1 MVATTY
7 FNDYS
12 IILRLRAPFAYINIS
27 ASNLCYTVIY
37 NAILSYNPLEERS
50 MLMNKFYSFCHK
62 FILII
67 ALVLLVYLG
76 VTCIFIYG
84 HLDSSLTEH
93 MEFRRNGIVFF
104 VLLAIFLFALW
115 KLKDLIGKVPARNI
129 VIVCSLIYIVAGLF
143 IALRV
148 PDSLSGDPYMIFKY
162 ANRFLEKNYEGLTGN
177 FYLRFFPYQLGM
189 VTLEM
194 GLLSIW
200 NSTRVFFI
208 AFLVFVLGINLVQ
221 WQIAELLFDDS
232 RIVSVCTLMSYG
244 FAPMLLFILF
254 VYGSI
259 PGYLFVC
266 LGYYFLIRYF
276 KKKKTV
282 NIVFSALFLGVA
294 VIFKPNYLIAVMAF
308 GIILFMD
315 LIKKPVL
322 RKFIVLVL
330 AVIICL
336 LPNMAFTQMWK
347 SISGV
352 NFDGGAPYLLNV
364 TMGLQPEEMG
374 VGRLGGWYNGYNFST
389 FTDTECNVEKS
400 NQIAKEGLKEMIS
413 YWKSGE
419 DDPVKFFKEKLWS
432 TWCDPLF
439 QSVWSG
445 PLEEAGQRVDDKLLH
460 SLYSDGHVAM
470 AVEKYMN
477 LFMVAVYLFAAV
489 WCFGKIKNKPSDTES
504 LFSLLLFIGALLFH
518 LISET
523 KSQYVFMF
531 AYGLIP
537 YACAGM
543 FRHSS

>member
-1 MVATTY
+1 
-7 FNDYS
+7 
-12 IILRLRAPFAYINIS
+12 
-27 ASNLCYTVIY
+27 
-37 NAILSYNPLEERS
+37 
-50 MLMNKFYSFCHK
+50 MNKFYSFCHK

-67 ALVLLVYLG
+67 ALILLVYLG
-76 VTCIFIYG
+76 VTSIFIYG

-93 MEFRRNGIVFF
+93 MEFRKNGVVFF
-104 VLLAIFLFALW
+104 VLLAVFLFALW
-115 KLKDLIGKVPARNI
+115 KLKDVIGKIPAYKI
-129 VIVCSLIYIVAGLF
+129 VIVCSLLYILAGLY

-148 PDSLSGDPYMIFKY
+148 PDSLSGDPYMIYKY
-162 ANRFLEKNYEGLTGN
+162 ANNFLAKDYEGFTGH
-177 FYLRFFPYQLGM
+177 FYIRFFPYQLGM

-200 NSTRVFFI
+200 NSTRIFFI

-221 WQIAELLFDDS
+221 WQIAELLFENAH
-232 RIVSVCTLMSYG
+232 VTSVCVLLSYG

-259 PGYLFVC
+259 PGYFFVC
-266 LGYYFLIRYF
+266 LGYCFLLRYH
-276 KKKKTV
+276 KKSRT
-282 NIVFSALFLGVA
+282 IDIIFSALFLGVA

-308 GIILFMD
+308 GIVLF
-315 LIKKPVL
+315 LEFVKKPVI
-322 RKFIVLVL
+322 RKFVVLIL

-336 LPNMAFTQMWK
+336 LPNFAFTQMWK
-347 SISGV
+347 NISGV

-374 VGRLGGWYNGYNFST
+374 VGRLGGWYNGYNFDT
-389 FTDTECNVEKS
+389 FADTDCDVEKS
-400 NQIAKEGLKEMIS
+400 NQIALEGIKEMIA
-413 YWKSGE
+413 YWQSGK
-419 DDPVKFFKEKLWS
+419 DDPVKFFKEKIWS

-445 PLEEAGQRVDDKLLH
+445 PLEEAGQRVDDKILH
-460 SLYSDGHVAM
+460 SLYSDGHLAM
-470 AVEKYMN
+470 AAEKYMN
-477 LFMVAVYLFAAV
+477 LFMVAVYLFAAI
-489 WCFGKIKNKPSDTES
+489 WCFGKIKNKSSNSES

-537 YACAGM
+537 YASAGL
-543 FRHSS
+543 FRHHS